1 MKRLFGTDG
10 IRGVAGEPPLDPAT
24 VRTFGIA
31 LAAVLAKET
40 NHSPRILI
48 GRDTRQSGEWLR
60 DALFTGL
67 DAGRAEFRDA
77 GVITTPGLAHAVR
90 TTVYDAG
97 VMISASHNP
106 FEDNGLKVFAANGMK
121 LSDGLEREIES
132 LMLDSGIEDPGEKIV
147 APCEDLAILDA
158 YLQDLEKLGSGQ
170 DGLRGC
176 HLVLDCAN
184 GSAAPVAPRLFNRLG
199 ADLETIGTA
208 PDGRNINLNCGSLHL
223 EGLAKEVR
231 DRGVDLGIAFDG
243 DADRALAVDRNGRTV
258 DGDHIL
264 YLAARHLKRLGRLRN
279 DVVVAT
285 IMSNFW
291 LEKQLEDEGIRLVRA
306 SVGDKY
312 VLEMM
317 LQEDAVLGGEQSGH
331 IIFRDHATTGDG
343 ILTGIMLL
351 HCIKQEA
358 DSLETIMDRILPYPQ
373 LLINVR
379 VHEKPDLRI
388 HPVIG
393 PAVQEAER
401 ALKGTGRV
409 VLRYSG
415 TEPLTR
421 VMVEGRDPDAVRYHA
436 KRLAGIIKRELGN
449 TTT

>member
-10 IRGVAGEPPLDPAT
+10 IRGVAGEPPLDPRT

-31 LAAVLAKET
+31 LATILARE
-40 NHSPRILI
+40 SPHPPRVLI

-67 DAGRAEFRDA
+67 EAGRAEFGDA

-90 TTVYDAG
+90 TTGHDAG

-121 LSDGLEREIES
+121 MNDNKEREIEG
-132 LMLDSGIEDPGEKIV
+132 LMLDSGIEDPGEKIIQ
-147 APCEDLAILDA
+147 PCEDLSVLND
-158 YLQDLEKLGSGQ
+158 YLKELEILGSAQ

-184 GSAAPVAPRLFNRLG
+184 GSAAAIAPRLFGSLG
-199 ADLETIGTA
+199 ADLETIGA
-208 PDGRNINLNCGSLHL
+208 DPDGRNINLNCGSLHL
-223 EGLAKEVR
+223 DGLAREVQE
-231 DRGVDLGIAFDG
+231 RGVDLGIAFDG
-243 DADRALAVDRNGRTV
+243 DADRALAVDRRGRTV

-264 YLAARHLKRLGRLRN
+264 YLAARHLKRMGRLRN

-291 LEKQLEDEGIRLVRA
+291 LEKKLEEEGIRLLRA
-306 SVGDKY
+306 QVGDKY
-312 VLEMM
+312 VLERM

-358 DSLETIMDRILPYPQ
+358 DSLEEILDRIIPYPQ

-379 VHEKPDLRI
+379 VHEKPDLRV

-393 PAVQEAER
+393 PAVEEAER
-401 ALKGTGRV
+401 ALYGTGRV

-436 KRLAGIIKRELGN
+436 EQLAGIISRELG
-449 TTT
+449 TTKS

>member
-10 IRGVAGEPPLDPAT
+10 IRGVAGEPPLDPRT

-31 LAAVLAKET
+31 LASVLDRVT
-40 NHSPRILI
+40 SSPRVLI
-48 GRDTRQSGEWLR
+48 GRDTRQSGVWLR

-67 DAGRAEFRDA
+67 EAGRSEFGDA

-90 TTVYDAG
+90 TTGFDAG

-121 LSDGLEREIES
+121 LDDGLEHEIEG
-132 LMLDSGIEDPGEKIV
+132 LILDSGIEDPGEKMIP
-147 APCEDLAILDA
+147 PCEDRSILNA
-158 YLQDLEKLGSGQ
+158 YMQELERLGSGQ

-176 HLVLDCAN
+176 RLLLDCAN
-184 GSAAPVAPRLFNRLG
+184 GSAAAVAPRLFHRLG
-199 ADLETIGTA
+199 ADLEVIGA
-208 PDGRNINLNCGSLHL
+208 DPDGRNINLNCGSLHL
-223 EGLAKEVR
+223 DSLARGVQE
-231 DRGVDLGIAFDG
+231 RGVDLGIAFDG
-243 DADRALAVDRNGRTV
+243 DADRALAVDRRGRTV

-279 DVVVAT
+279 DIVVAT

-291 LEKQLEDEGIRLVRA
+291 LEKKLKEEGIRLLRA
-306 SVGDKY
+306 PVGDKY
-312 VLEMM
+312 VLERM

-351 HCIKQEA
+351 HCIKQET
-358 DSLETIMDRILPYPQ
+358 DSLERILDQIIPYPQ

-379 VHEKPDLRI
+379 VREKPDLRN
-388 HPVIG
+388 HPIIG
-393 PAVQEAER
+393 PTVEETER
-401 ALKGTGRV
+401 ALEGNGRV

-436 KRLAGIIKRELGN
+436 EQLADIIRRELGSE
-449 TTT
+449 TS